1 MSTQLIDGLFVAEGS
16 SDMPIADIVERIFF
30 EHGLDLRLRKP
41 DFGRLGK
48 VPKDLKSRLHAGEIL
63 TAGAFDLIVV
73 HRDADNAGTQPR
85 RDEITNAAGTLRS
98 RRQVVPVV
106 PVRMTEAWLL
116 LDEKEIRFVAGNP
129 RGRMALK
136 LPKRHE
142 VESHADPKKL
152 LQEVLLEAADVKGR
166 RRERERTRFS
176 EHRRS
181 LLERLDCHG
190 PVTALPSWQ
199 RMVEDIEA
207 ACVQLKTLN

>member
-1 MSTQLIDGLFVAEGS
+1 MSSQLVDGLFVAEGS
-16 SDMPIADIVERIFF
+16 SDMPIADIVERLFF
-30 EHGLDLRLRKP
+30 THGLDLRLRKP

-48 VPKDLKSRLHAGEIL
+48 VPKDLKSRLTAGEIL

-73 HRDADNAGTQPR
+73 HRDADNAGTQAR
-85 RDEITNAAGTLRS
+85 RDEITKAVQTLS
-98 RRQVVPVV
+98 TLRQVVPVV

-116 LDEKEIRFVAGNP
+116 LDEREIRFVAGNP
-129 RGRMALK
+129 RGKMALN

-152 LQEVLLEAADVKGR
+152 LQDVLLHAADVEGR

-190 PVTALPSWQ
+190 AVTALPSWQ
-199 RMVEDIEA
+199 RMVKDVEL
-207 ACVQLKTLN
+207 ACAQLKR